1 MAALGEEALQA
12 QRRHER
18 TGRPLGS
25 TAFVERL
32 EGVLGRPL
40 KKRKSGPK
48 TAAELTE
55 MFAARKG
62 N

>member
-25 TAFVERL
+25 TAL
-32 EGVLGRPL
+32 
-40 KKRKSGPK
+40 SM
-48 TAAELTE
+48 AEQ
-55 MFAARKG
+55 KG
-62 N
+62 TTSAV